1 MWPTLLYA
9 ALAIAI
15 CGWIFTSFRQRRKVH
30 ALERSKEEIQ
40 VEETLVFDFLH
51 GLGEAFRETIKPHD
65 LHRLIV
71 EGATRILDA
80 HGGALY
86 LTDRSGNKLV
96 PVFLSKGCPPLV
108 PVPGHIL
115 HQAATTPAALEGFL
129 RMHSVPP
136 SEGLIGTETIK
147 PHDLHRLIVEGATRI
162 LDAHGGALYLTD
174 RSGNKL
180 VPVFLSKGCP
190 PLVPVPGHILHQA
203 ATAPAAL
210 EGFLRMHS
218 VPPGEG
224 LIGTVWQTTQ
234 PVSLADV
241 RDVPELARLRET
253 PLGTAS
259 LMATA
264 LLYGKQNMGVL
275 AVGNGPMGA
284 PFTPSDFV
292 VFKSIAEQSAFALY
306 NAIIY
311 SEANEKKRL
320 DHDLEIARDIQRIL
334 LPEKSPAVPGFEIAG
349 INIPARQVSGDY
361 FDYIRVDEHR
371 LGVAIA
377 DVSGKG
383 VPASLIMAIC
393 RSVLRSQAP
402 QNPSP
407 AEVLKAVNRQLYPDI
422 KEDMFIS
429 MAYLVVDHSVGSITL
444 ARAGHDAPLLY
455 RRAQQTVELIKPP
468 GMVVGIDSGS
478 VFDRITNDFAIRLE
492 QDDCLVLYT
501 DGVTEALDAE
511 GFEFGIDRMIQS
523 VRASAA
529 HGASAI
535 ITRLIDDVRNF
546 VGAHPQ
552 NDDITLITIR
562 KHEKDQP

>member
-1 MWPTLLYA
+1 MWPTVLL
-9 ALAIAI
+9 ALLIVAIS
-15 CGWIFTSFRQRRKVH
+15 GWIFTTVRQARRVR

-86 LTDRSGNKLV
+86 LSDRTGNKLM
-96 PVFLSKGCPPLV
+96 PVFVSKGCPPLV
-108 PVPGHIL
+108 AVPPRILQQATTSPVP
-115 HQAATTPAALEGFL
+115 LEEFL
-129 RMHSVPP
+129 R
-136 SEGLIGTETIK
+136 TQTI
-147 PHDLHRLIVEGATRI
+147 PR
-162 LDAHGGALYLTD
+162 
-174 RSGNKL
+174 
-180 VPVFLSKGCP
+180 
-190 PLVPVPGHILHQA
+190 
-203 ATAPAAL
+203 
-210 EGFLRMHS
+210 
-218 VPPGEG
+218 GEG
-224 LIGTVWQTTQ
+224 LLGTVWATAQ
-234 PVSLADV
+234 PVCLEDV
-241 RDVPELARLRET
+241 RDAPDLAHLRDT
-253 PLGTAS
+253 ALGTVS
-259 LMATA
+259 VMATP

-275 AVGNGPMGA
+275 ALGNGPTGA
-284 PFTPSDFV
+284 PFSQSDFV

-320 DHDLEIARDIQRIL
+320 DHDLEIAREIQRTL
-334 LPEKSPAVPGFEIAG
+334 LPDQSPAIAGFELAG

-361 FDYIRVDEHR
+361 FDYIKVDDRR

-402 QNPSP
+402 QNSSP
-407 AEVLKAVNRQLYPDI
+407 AEVLRAVNRQLYPDI

-429 MAYLVVDHSVGSITL
+429 MAYLILDAQNGSVTI

-455 RRAQQTVELIKPP
+455 RRGKQEAELVKPP

-478 VFDRITNDFAIRLE
+478 VFDRVTNDFAIPLE
-492 QDDCLVLYT
+492 RDDCLVLYT
-501 DGVTEALDAE
+501 DGVTEALDVK
-511 GFEFGIDRMIQS
+511 GFEFGVERMSES

-529 HGASAI
+529 TGASGI
-535 ITRLIDDVRNF
+535 VKRLIDDLRNF

-552 NDDITLITIR
+552 NDDITVIAIR
-562 KHEKDQP
+562 KT

>member
-1 MWPTLLYA
+1 MRPSILFWLLIVCLAAWIYTLV
-9 ALAIAI
+9 
-15 CGWIFTSFRQRRKVH
+15 RQRRSIRR
-30 ALERSKEEIQ
+30 LEHSQEEIQ

-51 GLGEAFRETIKPHD
+51 GLGEAFSETIRPAD

-71 EGATRILDA
+71 EGATRVLDA
-80 HGGALY
+80 QGGALY
-86 LTDRSGNKLV
+86 LTDRSGTKLA
-96 PVFLSKGCPPLV
+96 PTFISKGCPPLV
-108 PVPGHIL
+108 DIPAHIL
-115 HQAATTPAALEGFL
+115 QQAAANPTALQSF
-129 RMHSVPP
+129 V
-136 SEGLIGTETIK
+136 GLHNLG
-147 PHDLHRLIVEGATRI
+147 
-162 LDAHGGALYLTD
+162 
-174 RSGNKL
+174 S
-180 VPVFLSKGCP
+180 
-190 PLVPVPGHILHQA
+190 
-203 ATAPAAL
+203 
-210 EGFLRMHS
+210 
-218 VPPGEG
+218 GEG
-224 LIGTVWQTTQ
+224 LLGRVWQTGT
-234 PVSLADV
+234 PLYLNEFSNA
-241 RDVPELARLRET
+241 PELAKLRDSS
-253 PLGTAS
+253 LG
-259 LMATA
+259 ATSVMVA
-264 LLYGKQNMGVL
+264 PLLYAKQNMGVL
-275 AVGNGPMGA
+275 ALANSRMGA
-284 PFTPSDFV
+284 PFSQNDFV
-292 VFKSIAEQSAFALY
+292 VFKSITEQSAFALY

-334 LPEKSPAVPGFEIAG
+334 LPEKSPAIPGFEIAG
-349 INIPARQVSGDY
+349 LNIPARQVSGDY

-371 LGVAIA
+371 LGLAIA

-429 MAYLVVDHSVGSITL
+429 MAYLVVDHAIGSVML

-492 QDDCLVLYT
+492 QEDCLILYT

-523 VRASAA
+523 ARASAA

-535 ITRLIDDVRNF
+535 VTRLIDDLRNF
-546 VGAHPQ
+546 VGAQPQ